1 MLPRLLILLAALI
14 GTTLSSIGCQNVP
27 KGPGVLV
34 TVRAE
39 PKKGYIPP
47 DDPDQGYGGTDSAP
61 AQPAGHAFHRIDYHR
76 LDGVLVWVEPLDD
89 AARSSAATATPMN
102 AVVEVDP
109 AKPARAEDFQVASVG
124 GRISLD
130 GPPPKSGKG
139 YIIRTESGA
148 LAELAPGGGASGP
161 GYAATGPGLV
171 EILSDDSDDPVGT
184 AYVTPT
190 PWARKTTQGQRVAIP
205 LPPGRYRVTVWHPIL
220 PGGSQDVEVG
230 AGQMSPLTLTFGVN
244 SLPKPR

>member
-1 MLPRLLILLAALI
+1 MLPRRLPILLALFAAS
-14 GTTLSSIGCQNVP
+14 TVSAVGCQNVP

-47 DDPDQGYGGTDSAP
+47 DDPDQGYGGTDSTP
-61 AQPAGHAFHRIDYHR
+61 AQPAGQAFHRIDYHR

-89 AARSSAATATPMN
+89 AARSSVGTASPMN
-102 AVVEVDP
+102 ASVQVDP
-109 AKPARAEDFQVASVG
+109 AKPARAEEFQVASVG
-124 GRISLD
+124 GHVVLS
-130 GPPPKSGKG
+130 GPPPKNGKA
-139 YIIRTESGA
+139 YVIRTEAGA
-148 LAELAPGGGASGP
+148 LAEVAPGGP
-161 GYAATGPGLV
+161 GYAATTPGLV
-171 EILSDDSDDPVGT
+171 EVLSDDSEDPLAT

-190 PWARKTTQGQRVAIP
+190 SWARKTTQGQRVAIP

-220 PGGSQDVEVG
+220 PGGSQDVEVA
-230 AGQMSPLTLTFGVN
+230 AGKMSPLTLTFGVN

>member
-1 MLPRLLILLAALI
+1 
-14 GTTLSSIGCQNVP
+14 
-27 KGPGVLV
+27 
-34 TVRAE
+34 
-39 PKKGYIPP
+39 
-47 DDPDQGYGGTDSAP
+47 
-61 AQPAGHAFHRIDYHR
+61 
-76 LDGVLVWVEPLDD
+76 
-89 AARSSAATATPMN
+89 MN

-124 GRISLD
+124 GQLSLN
-130 GPPPKSGKG
+130 GLSPKSGK

-148 LAELAPGGGASGP
+148 LADLAPGEH
-161 GYAATGPGLV
+161 GYTATTPGLI
-171 EILSDDSDDPVGT
+171 EILSDESDDPVAT

-220 PGGSQDVEVG
+220 PGGSRDVEVG
-230 AGQMSPLTLTFGVN
+230 ADRMSPLTLTFGVN

>member
-1 MLPRLLILLAALI
+1 MLPRLLILLTLAIAV
-14 GTTLSSIGCQNVP
+14 TLSSVGCQNVP

-39 PKKGYIPP
+39 PKKGYVPP
-47 DDPDQGYGGTDSAP
+47 EDPDQGYGGTDSAP
-61 AQPAGHAFHRIDYHR
+61 PQPAGHAYHRIDYHR
-76 LDGVLVWVEPLDD
+76 LDGVLVWAEPLDD

-124 GRISLD
+124 GRVSLS
-130 GPPPKSGKG
+130 GPPPKSGKA
-139 YIIRTESGA
+139 YIIRTGSGA
-148 LAELAPGGGASGP
+148 LAEVAPGGQ
-161 GYAATGPGLV
+161 GYAATAPGLV
-171 EILSDDSDDPVGT
+171 EILSDDADDPLAT

-220 PGGSQDVEVG
+220 PGGSQDVEVAPG
-230 AGQMSPLTLTFGVN
+230 STKMSPLTLTFGVN
-244 SLPKPR
+244 SLPKPK

>member
-1 MLPRLLILLAALI
+1 MLPRRLSISLSLLLATA
-14 GTTLSSIGCQNVP
+14 LSSVGCQSVP

-39 PKKGYIPP
+39 PKKGYVPP
-47 DDPDQGYGGTDSAP
+47 EDPDQGYGGTDSAP
-61 AQPAGHAFHRIDYHR
+61 PQPAGHAFHRIDYHR

-124 GRISLD
+124 GRISLS
-130 GPPPKSGKG
+130 GPPPKSGKA
-139 YIIRTESGA
+139 YIVRTESGA
-148 LAELAPGGGASGP
+148 LAEVAPGGQ
-161 GYAATGPGLV
+161 GYAAGAPGLV
-171 EILSDDSDDPVGT
+171 EVLSDDSDDPLAT
-184 AYVTPT
+184 AYVAPT
-190 PWARKTTQGQRVAIP
+190 AWARKTAQGQRVAMP
-205 LPPGRYRVTVWHPIL
+205 LPPARYRVTVWHPIL
-220 PGGSQDVEVG
+220 PGGSQDTEVPAA
-230 AGQMSPLTLTFGVN
+230 AGPMTPLTLTFGVN